1 MFLLAHMKLNIN
13 LATFQH
19 YNVPTIFYLCDNR
32 TFMTEKI
39 LVIGANGQIGTE
51 LVNALR
57 QIHGSDKVI
66 ASDIKS
72 PTFSIRHTGPFEIV
86 NVLDEDNLHHVF
98 NKHRPTQV
106 YLLAAILSAV
116 GEQKPKMAWDLNMTG
131 LLHVLDYAVE
141 FKVKKVFWP
150 SSIAVFGPHSP
161 QHQTPQYCVMDPNT
175 VYGFSKLA
183 GERWCEYY
191 FNKYG
196 LDVRS
201 LRYPGLIGWRAN
213 PGGGT
218 TDYAVHIFHEA
229 LKYGRYQSFL
239 SANTALPM
247 MYMDDAIRATLML
260 MDAPAENIKI
270 RSSYNLA
277 GVSFTPAQLAD
288 QIKNILPY
296 FEISYADSDPRQA
309 IADSWPKSIDDSDAI
324 NDWGWQLEFDLPKI
338 VEDMI
343 VNLRRGI

>member
-1 MFLLAHMKLNIN
+1 MYDRHLCLCKILGFRLKFLPLQLNC
-13 LATFQH
+13 T
-19 YNVPTIFYLCDNR
+19 C
-32 TFMTEKI
+32 MSEKI

-57 QIHGSDKVI
+57 AIYGADQVI
-66 ASDIKS
+66 ASDINN
-72 PTFSIRHTGPFEIV
+72 PAYAIRNTGPFEFV
-86 NVLDEDNLHHVF
+86 NVLDKDNLHHIF
-98 NKHRPTQV
+98 QKHQPTQV

-131 LLHVLDYAVE
+131 LIHVLDFAVE
-141 FKVKKVFWP
+141 FKVSKVFWP

-161 QHQTPQYCVMDPNT
+161 AHDTPQYCVMDPNT

-191 FNKYG
+191 YNKHG

-201 LRYPGLIGWRAN
+201 IRYPGLIGWRAS

-229 LKYGRYQSFL
+229 LKKGKYESFL
-239 SANTALPM
+239 SAGTALPM
-247 MYMDDAIRATLML
+247 MYMEDAIRATLTL
-260 MDAPAENIKI
+260 MNAPADKLTI

-277 GVSFTPAQLAD
+277 GISFTPAQLD
-288 QIKNILPY
+288 DEIRKLLPD
-296 FEISYADSDPRQA
+296 FKISYSDSDPRQA
-309 IADSWPKSIDDSDAI
+309 IADSWPKSIDDSYAQK
-324 NDWGWQLEFDLPKI
+324 DWGWQIEYDLPKM
-338 VEDMI
+338 VADMLT
-343 VNLRRGI
+343 NLKSII

>member
-1 MFLLAHMKLNIN
+1 MFAEIVIDFAQIFTFAVKL
-13 LATFQH
+13 
-19 YNVPTIFYLCDNR
+19 

-57 QIHGSDKVI
+57 NVYGGGQVI
-66 ASDIKS
+66 ASDIHDPVDAIKDA
-72 PTFSIRHTGPFEIV
+72 GLFEFV
-86 NVLDEDNLHHVF
+86 NVLDKENLYNIF
-98 NKHRPTQV
+98 QKHQLTQV

-131 LLHVLDYAVE
+131 LIHVLDLAVE
-141 FKVKKVFWP
+141 FKVAKVFWP

-161 QHQTPQYCVMDPNT
+161 QFDTPQYCVMDPNT

-191 FNKYG
+191 FAKYG

-201 LRYPGLIGWRAN
+201 IRYPGLIGWRAN

-229 LKYGRYQSFL
+229 LKTGKYESFL
-239 SANTALPM
+239 SAETALPM
-247 MYMDDAIRATLML
+247 MYMDDAIRATLDL
-260 MDAPAENIKI
+260 MNAPAENLTI
-270 RSSYNLA
+270 RSAYNLA
-277 GVSFTPAQLAD
+277 GISFTPTQLVTE
-288 QIKNILPY
+288 IKKIMPE
-296 FEISYADSDPRQA
+296 FEISYAESDPRQA
-309 IADSWPKSIDDSDAI
+309 IADSWPKSIDDSYAQK
-324 NDWGWQLEFDLPKI
+324 DWGWKLEYDLPAITADMLTNLKKI
-338 VEDMI
+338 I
-343 VNLRRGI
+343 